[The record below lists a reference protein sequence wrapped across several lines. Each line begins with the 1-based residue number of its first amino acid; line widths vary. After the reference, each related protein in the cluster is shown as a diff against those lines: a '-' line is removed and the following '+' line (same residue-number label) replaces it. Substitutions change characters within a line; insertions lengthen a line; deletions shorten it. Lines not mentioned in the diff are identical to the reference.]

1 MDTPNNNLYET
12 DYYQWTRQQSELIRQ
27 RRFDELDLNNLAEEV
42 ADMGKSE
49 PRSLTSELKTILL
62 HLLKYDY
69 QTRKINPG
77 LPEPYDCRDWLDSI
91 GRARDDARDILADN
105 PSLKQKQ
112 DKLTVTAYKRAKTLA
127 IKEMNRY
134 LLPQQQLTSRSFPKV
149 CPWSFEQIIDDD
161 WLPS

>member
-1 MDTPNNNLYET
+1 VNTLYDTDFYS
-12 DYYQWTRQQSELIRQ
+12 WTQQQAELIRQ
-27 RRFDELDLNNLAEEV
+27 RRFDELDLDNLAGEV
-42 ADMGKSE
+42 ADMGRSE

-77 LPEPYDCRDWLDSI
+77 LPEPYDCRNWLDSI

-112 DKLTVTAYKRAKTLA
+112 EQLTVTAYKRAKALA
-127 IKEMNRY
+127 VKEMNRY
-134 LLPQQQLTSRSFPKV
+134 LLPQHQLTSRSFPKS
-149 CPWSFEQIIDDD
+149 CPWTFDQIMQED
-161 WLPS
+161 WLP